1 MNLSQAQNA
10 GSLSLYGRQ
19 PAFKP
24 QQLTYSANEETV
36 ARRLRELPED
46 DAYYISVYGY
56 TKHQY
61 LAFLMAEEFTF
72 QLYQATQQEL
82 NQEPFDCNALLL
94 QEI

>member
-1 MNLSQAQNA
+1 VGPIST
-10 GSLSLYGRQ
+10 YGRSTISNQ
-19 PAFKP
+19 
-24 QQLTYSANEETV
+24 QQLSYYKDEEAV

-46 DAYYISVYGY
+46 DAYYLSVYGY
-56 TKHQY
+56 TKQHY
-61 LAFLMAEEFTF
+61 LAFLMAEDFTF